1 MRALALRPPVDLLAR
16 SLVGPAVLAVLLV
29 PSLAACGE
37 EADATRT
44 AAAESTPDDDE
55 GLADWRAAVEDEL
68 GTDTFD
74 FAALQQSAAA
84 DCVRTDAADWTVEL
98 ALSGDLSTSG
108 LTRIGLEHA
117 CSDVVAAFDE
127 AVATV
132 EQATDPLDLVCGP
145 GVELSAEAALSAD
158 LVCANR

>member
-1 MRALALRPPVDLLAR
+1 MRALAPRSLAR
-16 SLVGPAVLAVLLV
+16 PTARPVFLAVLAVLLV
-29 PSLAACGE
+29 PSLAACGGG
-37 EADATRT
+37 ADATGAT
-44 AAAESTPDDDE
+44 AAAEARAAE
-55 GLADWRAAVEDEL
+55 VEALADWRAAVEDEL

-74 FAALQQSAAA
+74 FAALQQTAAA
-84 DCVRTDAADWTVEL
+84 DCVRTDTADWTVEL
-98 ALSGDLSTSG
+98 AMSGDLSTSA

-127 AVATV
+127 AVAAV
-132 EQATDPLDLVCGP
+132 EQAADPLDLVCGP